1 MYFLYHIVTILIIH
15 FHLTSHTVYLTILF
29 ITPSAP
35 EIDELNKL
43 TTQYYEMR
51 DELKMQNSIIDSLE
65 QAIGDASSRL
75 TTLTD
80 KNKQLAARQ

>member
-1 MYFLYHIVTILIIH
+1 MYFLYHIVTSLIIH
-15 FHLTSHTVYLTILF
+15 FHLTSHSEYPTILF